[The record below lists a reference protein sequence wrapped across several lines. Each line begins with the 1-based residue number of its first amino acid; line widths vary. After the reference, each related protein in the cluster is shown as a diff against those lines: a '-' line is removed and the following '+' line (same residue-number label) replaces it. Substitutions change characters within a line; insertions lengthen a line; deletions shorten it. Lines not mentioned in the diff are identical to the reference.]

1 MKKFCLSIVLCS
13 SLFSQDDTVVLDD
26 ILVTT
31 DSPVETTAGVIK
43 GYKSLTA
50 IVLQKLQL
58 H

>member
-31 DSPVETTAGVIK
+31 DSSVETTAGVKILDLSIL
-43 GYKSLTA
+43 YQLS
-50 IVLQKLQL
+50 QKLMI
-58 H
+58 